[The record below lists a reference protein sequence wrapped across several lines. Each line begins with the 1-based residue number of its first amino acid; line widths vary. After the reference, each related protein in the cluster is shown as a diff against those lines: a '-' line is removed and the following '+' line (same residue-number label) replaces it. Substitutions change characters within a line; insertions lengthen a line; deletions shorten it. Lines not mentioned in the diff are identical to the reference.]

1 MAIVNMSKFE
11 LLAFKSDKEA
21 IVSEIQKLEYAHYA
35 DLNKKTDE
43 EIEAKASTDKERV
56 SEISTRLSRIVWC
69 IDQLSQYEGS
79 KKVIPVLSEEE
90 MKDIAASIDFDKV
103 YEEIYSLYSEKEKIK
118 QEITEVHTKS
128 MDLMPWKRL
137 NIALKDIGENA
148 MNAMTVKMLGTVHA
162 DYDQAFKAMIEEND
176 LVYADLVSERAG
188 IKYYLCVALAKDRQ
202 EAVELLRKNG
212 FNQVKLAFSEEPAA
226 ELKSLEAAEVKLNEA
241 LSENAKVF
249 AGNLEYLVKLKALYE
264 VEASEKVKH
273 SSIENF
279 KETNSIQLISGYI
292 PTSKE
297 ADFKRSIEETAKS
310 HCDLSIKP
318 ADRDDENVPIVLK
331 NNKFVSAFESLTK
344 MYSLPK
350 YNELDPTPALAPFYW
365 FFFGMM
371 VADIGY
377 GAVLFLGTLFGIKK
391 SNPKPPKDSLL
402 RMINLCSIAV
412 IFWGVMYGSLFGV
425 TLKMNGRPIAIFNT
439 EKDFMLLL
447 GVSIALG
454 LVHLFSGLGVKAY
467 MLIRDGKPVDAFLD
481 VGLWVFA
488 LVGLIGLIGG
498 NMIDMGPAAMMV
510 FKVLMIA
517 SMVGILVFGARDRE
531 SIGARIGGG
540 IYELYG
546 ITGYIG
552 DFVSYSRLMAL
563 GLAGAFIAY
572 AVNLI
577 AKLVGHGPGLIAS
590 VIILVVFHGFNIFL
604 SSLSGYVHSARLT
617 YVEFFGKF
625 YEGGGIAFKNQKA
638 VPKYVRLK

>member
-148 MNAMTVKMLGTVHA
+148 MTVKMLGTVHA

-176 LVYADLVSERAG
+176 LVYADLVSEKAG
-188 IKYYLCVALAKDRQ
+188 IKYYLCVSLAKNRQ

-241 LSENAKVF
+241 LSENAKAF

-297 ADFKRSIEETAKS
+297 VDFKRSIEETAKS

-454 LVHLFSGLGVKAY
+454 LVHLFSGLGVRAY

>member
-43 EIEAKASTDKERV
+43 EIEVKASTDKERV

-148 MNAMTVKMLGTVHA
+148 MTVKMLGTVHA

-241 LSENAKVF
+241 LSENAKAF

-350 YNELDPTPALAPFYW
+350 YNALAPFYW

-447 GVSIALG
+447 GVSIA
-454 LVHLFSGLGVKAY
+454 
-467 MLIRDGKPVDAFLD
+467 
-481 VGLWVFA
+481 
-488 LVGLIGLIGG
+488 
-498 NMIDMGPAAMMV
+498 
-510 FKVLMIA
+510 
-517 SMVGILVFGARDRE
+517 
-531 SIGARIGGG
+531 
-540 IYELYG
+540 
-546 ITGYIG
+546 
-552 DFVSYSRLMAL
+552 
-563 GLAGAFIAY
+563 
-572 AVNLI
+572 
-577 AKLVGHGPGLIAS
+577 
-590 VIILVVFHGFNIFL
+590 
-604 SSLSGYVHSARLT
+604 
-617 YVEFFGKF
+617 
-625 YEGGGIAFKNQKA
+625 
-638 VPKYVRLK
+638 

>member
-128 MDLMPWKRL
+128 MDLMPWKCL
-137 NIALKDIGENA
+137 NIALKDIGE
-148 MNAMTVKMLGTVHA
+148 NAMTVKMLGTVHA

-241 LSENAKVF
+241 LSENAKAF

-540 IYELYG
+540 IYALYG

>member
-43 EIEAKASTDKERV
+43 EIEVKASTDKERV

-118 QEITEVHTKS
+118 QGITEVHTKS

-137 NIALKDIGENA
+137 NIALKDIGE
-148 MNAMTVKMLGTVHA
+148 NAMTVKMLGTVHA

-176 LVYADLVSERAG
+176 LVYADLVSEKAG
-188 IKYYLCVALAKDRQ
+188 IKYYLCVSLAKNRQ

-241 LSENAKVF
+241 LSENAKAF

>member
-35 DLNKKTDE
+35 DLNKKMDE
-43 EIEAKASTDKERV
+43 EIEVKASTDKERV

-148 MNAMTVKMLGTVHA
+148 MTVKMLGTVHA

-176 LVYADLVSERAG
+176 LVYADLVSEKAG
-188 IKYYLCVALAKDRQ
+188 IKYYLCVSLAKNRQ

-212 FNQVKLAFSEEPAA
+212 FNQVKLAFSEGPAA
-226 ELKSLEAAEVKLNEA
+226 ELKSLEAAEVRLNEA
-241 LSENAKVF
+241 LSENAKAF

-297 ADFKRSIEETAKS
+297 ADFKRSIEETVKS

>member
-137 NIALKDIGENA
+137 NIALKDIGE
-148 MNAMTVKMLGTVHA
+148 NAMTVKMLGTVHA

>member
-79 KKVIPVLSEEE
+79 KKVIPVLSEKE

-137 NIALKDIGENA
+137 NIALKDIGE
-148 MNAMTVKMLGTVHA
+148 NAMTVKMLGTVHA

-241 LSENAKVF
+241 LSENAKAF
-249 AGNLEYLVKLKALYE
+249 ADNLEYLVKLKALYE

-297 ADFKRSIEETAKS
+297 ADFKRSIEETVKS

-425 TLKMNGRPIAIFNT
+425 TLKMNGRPLAIFNT

>member
-148 MNAMTVKMLGTVHA
+148 MTVKMLGTVHA

-176 LVYADLVSERAG
+176 LVYADLLSERAG

-226 ELKSLEAAEVKLNEA
+226 ALKSLEAAEVKLNEA
-241 LSENAKVF
+241 LSENAKAF

>member
-137 NIALKDIGENA
+137 NISLKDIGE
-148 MNAMTVKMLGTVHA
+148 NAMTVKMLGTVHA

-377 GAVLFLGTLFGIKK
+377 GAVLFLGTLFGIKR

-498 NMIDMGPAAMMV
+498 NMIDMGSAAMMV

>member
-43 EIEAKASTDKERV
+43 EIEVKASTDKERV

-148 MNAMTVKMLGTVHA
+148 MTVKMLGTVHA

-176 LVYADLVSERAG
+176 LVYADLVSEKAG
-188 IKYYLCVALAKDRQ
+188 IKYYLCVSLAKNRQ

-241 LSENAKVF
+241 LSENAKAF

-273 SSIENF
+273 SSIDNF

-467 MLIRDGKPVDAFLD
+467 MLIRDGKPIDAFLD

-488 LVGLIGLIGG
+488 LVGLIGFIGG
-498 NMIDMGPAAMMV
+498 KMIDMGPAAMMV

>member
-35 DLNKKTDE
+35 DLNKKMDE

-148 MNAMTVKMLGTVHA
+148 MTVKMLGTVHA

-176 LVYADLVSERAG
+176 LVYADLVSEKAG
-188 IKYYLCVALAKDRQ
+188 IKYYLCVSLAKNRQ

-241 LSENAKVF
+241 LSENAKAF

>member
-35 DLNKKTDE
+35 DLNKKMDE
-43 EIEAKASTDKERV
+43 EIEVKASTDKERV

-148 MNAMTVKMLGTVHA
+148 MTVKMLGTVHA

-176 LVYADLVSERAG
+176 LVYADLVSEKAG
-188 IKYYLCVALAKDRQ
+188 IKYYLCVSLAKNRQ

-241 LSENAKVF
+241 LSENAKAF

>member
-43 EIEAKASTDKERV
+43 EIEVKASTDKERV

-148 MNAMTVKMLGTVHA
+148 MTVKMLGTVHA

-188 IKYYLCVALAKDRQ
+188 IKYYLCVALAKNRQ

-454 LVHLFSGLGVKAY
+454 LVHLFLGLGVKAY

-498 NMIDMGPAAMMV
+498 NMIDMGPVAMMV

>member
-43 EIEAKASTDKERV
+43 EIEVKASTDKERV

-118 QEITEVHTKS
+118 QGITEVHTKS

-137 NIALKDIGENA
+137 NIALKDIGE
-148 MNAMTVKMLGTVHA
+148 NAMTVKMLGTVHA

-176 LVYADLVSERAG
+176 LVYADLVSEKAG
-188 IKYYLCVALAKDRQ
+188 IKYYLCVSLAKNRQ

-241 LSENAKVF
+241 LSENAKAF

-377 GAVLFLGTLFGIKK
+377 GAVLFLGTLLGIKK

-467 MLIRDGKPVDAFLD
+467 MLIRDGKPIDAFLD

-488 LVGLIGLIGG
+488 LVGLIGFIGG
-498 NMIDMGPAAMMV
+498 KMIDMGPAAMMV

>member
-118 QEITEVHTKS
+118 QEITEVHTES

-137 NIALKDIGENA
+137 NIALKDIGE
-148 MNAMTVKMLGTVHA
+148 NAMTVKMLGTVHA

-241 LSENAKVF
+241 LSENAKAF

>member
-43 EIEAKASTDKERV
+43 EIEVKASTDKERV

-148 MNAMTVKMLGTVHA
+148 MTVKMLGTVHA

-188 IKYYLCVALAKDRQ
+188 IKYYLCVSLAKNRQ

-241 LSENAKVF
+241 LSENAKAF

-297 ADFKRSIEETAKS
+297 ADFKRSIEETVKS

-467 MLIRDGKPVDAFLD
+467 MLIRDGKSVDAFLD
-481 VGLWVFA
+481 VGLWVFS

>member
-35 DLNKKTDE
+35 DLNKKMDE
-43 EIEAKASTDKERV
+43 EIEVKASTDKERV

-148 MNAMTVKMLGTVHA
+148 MTVKMLGTVHA

-176 LVYADLVSERAG
+176 LVYADLVSEKAG
-188 IKYYLCVALAKDRQ
+188 IKYYLCVSLAKNRQ

-241 LSENAKVF
+241 LSENAKTF

-297 ADFKRSIEETAKS
+297 ADFKRSIEETVKS
-310 HCDLSIKP
+310 HCDLLIKP

>member
-43 EIEAKASTDKERV
+43 EIEVKASTDKERV

-148 MNAMTVKMLGTVHA
+148 MTVKMLGTVHA

-176 LVYADLVSERAG
+176 LVYADLVSEKAG
-188 IKYYLCVALAKDRQ
+188 IKYYFCVSLAKNRQ

-241 LSENAKVF
+241 LSENAKAF

>member
-35 DLNKKTDE
+35 DLNKETDE
-43 EIEAKASTDKERV
+43 EIEAKASTDKVRV

-79 KKVIPVLSEEE
+79 KKVVPVLSEAE

-137 NIALKDIGENA
+137 NIALKEIGE
-148 MNAMTVKMLGTVHA
+148 NAMTVKMLGTVHA

-176 LVYADLVSERAG
+176 LVYADLVSEKAG
-188 IKYYLCVALAKDRQ
+188 IKYYLCVSLAKNRQ

-241 LSENAKVF
+241 LSENAKAF

>member
-103 YEEIYSLYSEKEKIK
+103 YEEIYSLYSENEKIK

-137 NIALKDIGENA
+137 NIALKDIGE
-148 MNAMTVKMLGTVHA
+148 NAMTVKMLGTVHA

-202 EAVELLRKNG
+202 ESVELLRKNG

-447 GVSIALG
+447 GVSIVLG

>member
-21 IVSEIQKLEYAHYA
+21 IVSEIQKLEYAHYT

-43 EIEAKASTDKERV
+43 EIEVKASTDKERV

-148 MNAMTVKMLGTVHA
+148 MTVKMLGTVHA

-176 LVYADLVSERAG
+176 LVYADLVSEKAG
-188 IKYYLCVALAKDRQ
+188 IKYYLCVSLAKNRQ

-241 LSENAKVF
+241 LSENAKAF

>member
-43 EIEAKASTDKERV
+43 EIEVKASTDKERV

-148 MNAMTVKMLGTVHA
+148 MTVKMLGTVHA

-188 IKYYLCVALAKDRQ
+188 IKYYLCVALAKDGQ
-202 EAVELLRKNG
+202 EVVELLRKNG

-241 LSENAKVF
+241 LSENAKAF

>member
-148 MNAMTVKMLGTVHA
+148 MTVKMLGTVHA

-176 LVYADLVSERAG
+176 VVYADLVSEKAG
-188 IKYYLCVALAKDRQ
+188 IKYYLCVSLAKNRQ

-297 ADFKRSIEETAKS
+297 ADFKRSIEETVKS

-498 NMIDMGPAAMMV
+498 NMIDMGPVAMMV

>member
-148 MNAMTVKMLGTVHA
+148 MTVKMLGTVHA

-241 LSENAKVF
+241 LSENAKAF

-297 ADFKRSIEETAKS
+297 ADFKQSIEETAKS

>member
-35 DLNKKTDE
+35 DLNKKMDE
-43 EIEAKASTDKERV
+43 EIEVKASTDKERV

-148 MNAMTVKMLGTVHA
+148 MTVKMLGTVHA

-176 LVYADLVSERAG
+176 LVYADLVSEKAG
-188 IKYYLCVALAKDRQ
+188 IKYYLCVSLAKNRQ

-241 LSENAKVF
+241 LSENAKAF

-297 ADFKRSIEETAKS
+297 ADFKRSIEETVKS

>member
-128 MDLMPWKRL
+128 MDLMPWKCL
-137 NIALKDIGENA
+137 NIALKDIGE
-148 MNAMTVKMLGTVHA
+148 NAMTVKMLGTVHA

-176 LVYADLVSERAG
+176 LVYADLVSEKAG
-188 IKYYLCVALAKDRQ
+188 IKYYLCVSLAKNRQ
-202 EAVELLRKNG
+202 DAIELLRKNG

-241 LSENAKVF
+241 LSENAKAF

-377 GAVLFLGTLFGIKK
+377 GAVLFLGTLLGIKK

-467 MLIRDGKPVDAFLD
+467 MLIRDGKPIDAFLD

-488 LVGLIGLIGG
+488 LVGLIGFIGG
-498 NMIDMGPAAMMV
+498 KMIDMGPAAMMV

>member
-43 EIEAKASTDKERV
+43 EIEVKASTDKERV

-148 MNAMTVKMLGTVHA
+148 MTVKMLGTVHA

-176 LVYADLVSERAG
+176 LVYADLVSEKAG
-188 IKYYLCVALAKDRQ
+188 IKYYLCVSLAKNRQ

-273 SSIENF
+273 SSIDNF

-377 GAVLFLGTLFGIKK
+377 GAVLFLGTLFGIKR

>member
-35 DLNKKTDE
+35 DLNKETDE

-79 KKVIPVLSEEE
+79 KKVVPVLSEAE

-137 NIALKDIGENA
+137 NIALKEIGE
-148 MNAMTVKMLGTVHA
+148 NAMTVKMLGTVHA

-176 LVYADLVSERAG
+176 LVYADLVSEKAG
-188 IKYYLCVALAKDRQ
+188 IKYYLCVSLAKNRQ
-202 EAVELLRKNG
+202 DAIELLRKNG

-241 LSENAKVF
+241 LSENAKAF

-377 GAVLFLGTLFGIKK
+377 GAVLFLGTLLGIKK

-467 MLIRDGKPVDAFLD
+467 MLIRDGKPIDAFLD

-488 LVGLIGLIGG
+488 LVGLIGFIGG
-498 NMIDMGPAAMMV
+498 KMIDMGPAAMMV

>member
-1 MAIVNMSKFE
+1 MAIVNMSEFE

-148 MNAMTVKMLGTVHA
+148 MTVKMLGTVHA

-176 LVYADLVSERAG
+176 LVYADLVSEKAG

-241 LSENAKVF
+241 LSENAKAF

>member
-137 NIALKDIGENA
+137 NIALKDIGE
-148 MNAMTVKMLGTVHA
+148 NAMTVKMLGTVHA

-425 TLKMNGRPIAIFNT
+425 TLKMDGRPIAIFNT

>member
-35 DLNKKTDE
+35 DLNKKMDE
-43 EIEAKASTDKERV
+43 EIEVKASTDKERV

-103 YEEIYSLYSEKEKIK
+103 YEEIYSLYSEKERIK

-137 NIALKDIGENA
+137 NIALKDIGE
-148 MNAMTVKMLGTVHA
+148 NAMTVKMLGTVHA

-176 LVYADLVSERAG
+176 LVYADLVSEKAG
-188 IKYYLCVALAKDRQ
+188 IKYYLCVSLAKNRQ

-241 LSENAKVF
+241 LSENAKAF

>member
-43 EIEAKASTDKERV
+43 EIEVKASTDKERV

-148 MNAMTVKMLGTVHA
+148 MTVKMLGTVHA
-162 DYDQAFKAMIEEND
+162 DYDQAFKAVIEEND
-176 LVYADLVSERAG
+176 LVYADLVSEKAG
-188 IKYYLCVALAKDRQ
+188 IKYYLCVSLAKNRQ

-241 LSENAKVF
+241 LSENAKAF

>member
-148 MNAMTVKMLGTVHA
+148 MTVKMLGTVHA

-176 LVYADLVSERAG
+176 LVYADLVSEKAG
-188 IKYYLCVALAKDRQ
+188 IKYYLCVSLAKNRQ

-241 LSENAKVF
+241 LSENAKAF

-297 ADFKRSIEETAKS
+297 ADFERSIEETAKS

>member
-43 EIEAKASTDKERV
+43 EIEVKASTDKERV

-90 MKDIAASIDFDKV
+90 MNDIAASIDFDKV

-118 QEITEVHTKS
+118 QEITEAHTKS

-137 NIALKDIGENA
+137 NIALKDIGENV
-148 MNAMTVKMLGTVHA
+148 MTVKMLGTVHA

-176 LVYADLVSERAG
+176 LVYADLVSEKAG
-188 IKYYLCVALAKDRQ
+188 IKYYLCVSLAKNRQ

-241 LSENAKVF
+241 LSENAKAF

-638 VPKYVRLK
+638 VLKYVRLK

>member
-35 DLNKKTDE
+35 DLNKETDE

-79 KKVIPVLSEEE
+79 KKVVPVLSEAE

-137 NIALKDIGENA
+137 NIALKEIGE
-148 MNAMTVKMLGTVHA
+148 NAMTVKMLGTVHA

-176 LVYADLVSERAG
+176 LVYADLVSEKAG
-188 IKYYLCVALAKDRQ
+188 IKYYLCVSLAKNRQ
-202 EAVELLRKNG
+202 DAIELLRKNG

-241 LSENAKVF
+241 LSENAKAF

-365 FFFGMM
+365 FVLGMM
-371 VADIGY
+371 GADIGY
-377 GAVLFLGTLFGIKK
+377 GAVLFLGTLLGIKK

-467 MLIRDGKPVDAFLD
+467 MLIRDGKPIDAFLD

-488 LVGLIGLIGG
+488 LVGLIGFIGG
-498 NMIDMGPAAMMV
+498 KMIDMGPAAMMV